1 LTLGICSAKDWGP
14 GVRAGGKRDFD
25 TMSMQEII
33 DKRRT
38 ASQEKQNKK
47 RKLMEQGVC
56 IKFQK
61 VAFSTVPRSHDHA
74 YYSKYRDYNY
84 TLFNR
89 SHRNSQFS
97 KTPRSQIK
105 LHNNLNM
112 TTRIISAIKTF
123 VKFL

>member
-1 LTLGICSAKDWGP
+1 LPNPTKDWGP

-61 VAFSTVPRSHDHA
+61 GFCKNGDKCKYKHTLGAEATVSTNNNNAEDNTAVAAPDAMVE
-74 YYSKYRDYNY
+74 
-84 TLFNR
+84 
-89 SHRNSQFS
+89 
-97 KTPRSQIK
+97 
-105 LHNNLNM
+105 
-112 TTRIISAIKTF
+112 
-123 VKFL
+123 